1 MDLSEA
7 RMLLEYS
14 EWARDRAL
22 DAVSP
27 LSRDEYLKD
36 RSNSFPSLRDTL
48 VHMYSAEWMWCSRWV
63 GEAPTAM
70 LDPTAFTELED
81 LRRAWVTHSPRLH
94 GVLDRLGVDGVNREI
109 EYRTTDGRPWRQR
122 FSDIFRHL
130 INHGTYHR
138 GQVTTMLRQMGAAPP
153 KSTDLITF
161 HRERMAAGEARE

>member
-7 RMLLEYS
+7 RMLLDYG
-14 EWARDRAL
+14 EWARDRVL
-22 DAVSP
+22 DAVAP

-48 VHMYSAEWMWCSRWV
+48 VHMYSAEWIWCSRWV

-70 LDPTAFTELED
+70 LDPTTFPELED
-81 LRRAWVTHSPRLH
+81 LRRAWAAHAPRLH
-94 GVLDRLGVDGVNREI
+94 GVLDRLGEDGVNREI
-109 EYRTTDGRPWRQR
+109 EYRTTDGRAWRQR
-122 FSDIFRHL
+122 FTDTFRHL

-161 HRERMAAGEARE
+161 HRERTAAGKGPE